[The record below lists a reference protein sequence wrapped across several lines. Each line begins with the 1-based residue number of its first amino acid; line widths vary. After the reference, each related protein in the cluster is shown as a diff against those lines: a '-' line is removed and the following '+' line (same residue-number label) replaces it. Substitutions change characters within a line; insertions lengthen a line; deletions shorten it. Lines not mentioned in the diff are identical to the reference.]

1 MGSIPAGDIA
11 RKARGLA
18 NLRVV
23 QSEGSIDLSV
33 PTPRPCGLRPCRSLP
48 SGSVPAGDISPHGGG
63 LVNLGVVESEG
74 SIDSVTAATSPLRGL
89 RLSVSAPTDVFPPG
103 TAFKWL
109 DLGTGSTI
117 PCALDELEG
126 CTVYERI
133 CVCFGRPVLFA
144 FVRHAISGEARTD
157 AISCAAVFR
166 SVFPFASHV

>member
-1 MGSIPAGDIA
+1 MSDFELWRPQNGTIRSRTD
-11 RKARGLA
+11 RG
-18 NLRVV
+18 V
-23 QSEGSIDLSV
+23 
-33 PTPRPCGLRPCRSLP
+33 
-48 SGSVPAGDISPHGGG
+48 
-63 LVNLGVVESEG
+63 VNLGVVPSKG
-74 SIDSVTAATSPLRGL
+74 SIDSVAAATSPVQGCVDVVPLQRLHSRRGHRTACLRVGQL
-89 RLSVSAPTDVFPPG
+89 NGSSRRRFDLIRSAPTDVFPPG

>member
-1 MGSIPAGDIA
+1 MSLASHPA
-11 RKARGLA
+11 
-18 NLRVV
+18 
-23 QSEGSIDLSV
+23 
-33 PTPRPCGLRPCRSLP
+33 P
-48 SGSVPAGDISPHGGG
+48 
-63 LVNLGVVESEG
+63 
-74 SIDSVTAATSPLRGL
+74 
-89 RLSVSAPTDVFPPG
+89 FPPG

-109 DLGTGSTI
+109 DLGTGSI
-117 PCALDELEG
+117 IACALDELEG